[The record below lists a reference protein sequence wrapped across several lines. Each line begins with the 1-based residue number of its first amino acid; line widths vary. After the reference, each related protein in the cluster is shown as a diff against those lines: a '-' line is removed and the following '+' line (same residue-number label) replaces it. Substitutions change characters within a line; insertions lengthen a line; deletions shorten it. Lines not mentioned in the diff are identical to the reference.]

1 MCWVFV
7 TVWGFSSCS
16 KWGLPSSC
24 DAQASHCC
32 GFSCRE
38 VWAQLLRHMGLLPRG
53 MWNPSGPRIEPISP
67 ALAGGFLTA
76 GPPGKPWHVIS
87 GNVLAMV
94 FSGLNPE
101 SRLDRK
107 QFIRSMPS
115 VDLLGYF
122 LFIISLLFVPA
133 NFALIVSR

>member
-1 MCWVFV
+1 
-7 TVWGFSSCS
+7 
-16 KWGLPSSC
+16 
-24 DAQASHCC
+24 
-32 GFSCRE
+32 
-38 VWAQLLRHMGLLPRG
+38 